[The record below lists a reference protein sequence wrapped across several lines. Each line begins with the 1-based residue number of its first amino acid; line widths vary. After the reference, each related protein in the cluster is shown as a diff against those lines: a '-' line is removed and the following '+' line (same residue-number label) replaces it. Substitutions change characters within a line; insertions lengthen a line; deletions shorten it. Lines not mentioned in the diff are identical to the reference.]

1 MQCRRH
7 VPALPLGK
15 QLRDIV
21 DKDLYKDADAAH
33 FRKPHGSGMH
43 DLSQTL
49 VVGSSQIAS
58 SANGLTMQII
68 IKAFD
73 LDKALE
79 ILDRQRL
86 RIQDPTCCL
95 GNTAAR
101 CTKAY
106 WPAKTT

>member
-1 MQCRRH
+1 M
-7 VPALPLGK
+7 
-15 QLRDIV
+15 RDIV

>member
-1 MQCRRH
+1 MRCRRH

-21 DKDLYKDADAAH
+21 DKDLYKDADATH
-33 FRKPHGSGMH
+33 FRKLHGSGMH

-49 VVGSSQIAS
+49 VVGSSQIAP
-58 SANGLTMQII
+58 SANGLTMQIT

-73 LDKALE
+73 LDKELE

-86 RIQDPTCCL
+86 RIQD
-95 GNTAAR
+95 
-101 CTKAY
+101 AY
-106 WPAKTT
+106 LLFEKYGGALYEGLLAS